1 MFTIRFMTEQYA
13 PGQTVTLRWAP
24 NWDLERGGVFKG
36 GAWTFDLDEA
46 AFPNGIEFKF
56 VLTPARWM
64 LGQNLFSHE
73 LIWLVCM
80 TTWHRKSPFS
90 PLKPWSRKTGSSR
103 NVSSSATLIP
113 ITNTT

>member
-64 LGQNLFSHE
+64 LGQNLFLARADLAGVHDYVAPQIAFQPVEALVTENGLVAQRFFVRNLDPNHE
-73 LIWLVCM
+73 
-80 TTWHRKSPFS
+80 
-90 PLKPWSRKTGSSR
+90 
-103 NVSSSATLIP
+103 
-113 ITNTT
+113 